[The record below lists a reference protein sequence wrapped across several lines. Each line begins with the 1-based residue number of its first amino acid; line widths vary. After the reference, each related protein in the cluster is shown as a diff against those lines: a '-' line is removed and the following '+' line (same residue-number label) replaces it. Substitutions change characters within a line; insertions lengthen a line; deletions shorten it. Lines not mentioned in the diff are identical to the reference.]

1 MDSTKYLLAGG
12 GIAANEA
19 LKQIKKLDPTGSVTL
34 ISDEPVLPY
43 DRPPLSKYFL
53 RGEKPREKL
62 FFLPES
68 FYAENGVTTILG
80 KKAQSLDAAR
90 ATVTLE
96 DETTI
101 RYEKLLIA
109 TGGRP
114 VPLNVPGAHSKGVHY
129 LRSLADAEAIAAEA
143 KPGKRAVLV
152 GAGFIGMELAASLVQ
167 MGLQVTVVEMLPHIW
182 PRFAGEG
189 LAQYV
194 QRYCQERGITF
205 LTSDSLAEITGQG
218 HVTGVKTKAGKEIAC
233 DMVCVGIGLI
243 PNLELARSG
252 GLKIENGLVV
262 DETMHTSHP
271 NIYAAGDIASFPDPV
286 FGRQR
291 RVEHWG
297 HAEYS
302 GQVAGMNMAGKEMK
316 YDLLSYVWSDIFDL
330 HLEFAGDE
338 HEHDQTLLRGD
349 VAAGKFTALYLK
361 GGALTAY
368 FSINTDAKEFPVY
381 QRLIRR
387 KKDLSAS
394 LDKLKDTTFNV
405 RGLL

>member
-1 MDSTKYLLAGG
+1 MDSTKYLLVGG
-12 GIAANEA
+12 GLAANEA
-19 LKQIKKLDPTGSVTL
+19 LKQIKKLDPAGSVTL
-34 ISDEPVLPY
+34 VSDEPVLPY
-43 DRPPLSKYFL
+43 DRPPLSKDFL
-53 RGEKPREKL
+53 RGDKPREKL
-62 FFLPES
+62 FYLAES
-68 FYAENGVTTILG
+68 FYRENGVTALLG
-80 KKAQSLDAAR
+80 KKAQSLDASR
-90 ATVTLE
+90 ATVTLS
-96 DETTI
+96 DDTVI

-114 VPLNVPGAHSKGVHY
+114 IPLNVPGANTKGLHY
-129 LRSLADAEAIAAEA
+129 LRSLADAEAIAADA

-152 GAGFIGMELAASLVQ
+152 GAGFIGMELAASLTKV
-167 MGLQVTVVEMLPHIW
+167 GALVTVVEMLPHIW

-189 LAQYV
+189 MAQYV
-194 QRYCQERGITF
+194 QRYCQEKGVAFI
-205 LTSDSLAEITGQG
+205 TSDSLAEIEGQG
-218 HVTGVKTKAGKEIAC
+218 HVASVKTKAGKELPC
-233 DMVCVGIGLI
+233 DLVCVGIGLI

-252 GLKIENGLVV
+252 GLKVENGVVV
-262 DETMHTSHP
+262 DQFMHTSHP
-271 NIYAAGDIASFPDPV
+271 NIFAAGDIVSFPDPV
-286 FGRQR
+286 FGKQR

-338 HEHDQTLLRGD
+338 SEHDQTLLRGEM
-349 VAAGKFTALYLK
+349 ASGKFTVLYLK
-361 GGALTAY
+361 GGVLTAY

-387 KKDLSAS
+387 KKDLSGS
-394 LDKLKDTTFNV
+394 LDKLKDTAFNV

>member
-1 MDSTKYLLAGG
+1 MESTKYLLVGG

-19 LKQIKKLDPTGSVTL
+19 LKQIRKLDPAGTVTL
-34 ISDEPVLPY
+34 VSDEPVLPY
-43 DRPPLSKYFL
+43 DRPPLSKEFL
-53 RGEKPREKL
+53 RGDKPREKL
-62 FFLPES
+62 FYAPEG
-68 FYAENGVTTILG
+68 FYRESGVTALLG
-80 KKAQSLDAAR
+80 RKAQSLDPSR
-90 ATVTLE
+90 AMVTLS
-96 DETTI
+96 DDTVI

-114 VPLNVPGAHSKGVHY
+114 VPLNVPGANSKGVHY
-129 LRSLADAEAIAAEA
+129 LRSLADAEAIATEA
-143 KPGKRAVLV
+143 KPGRRAVLV
-152 GAGFIGMELAASLVQ
+152 GAGFIGMELAASLTKLGV
-167 MGLQVTVVEMLPHIW
+167 QVTVVEMLPHIW

-194 QRYCQERGITF
+194 LRYCQERGVTF
-205 LTSDSLAEITGQG
+205 ITSDSLTEIKGQG
-218 HVTGVKTKAGKEIAC
+218 HVTSVRTKLGRELPC
-233 DMVCVGIGLI
+233 DMVCAGIGLI

-252 GLKIENGLVV
+252 GLKIENGVVV
-262 DETMHTSHP
+262 DQFMHTSHP
-271 NIYAAGDIASFPDPV
+271 NIFAAGDIAAFPDPV

-338 HEHDQTLLRGD
+338 HEHDQTLLRGEM
-349 VAAGKFTALYLK
+349 ATGKFTVLYLK

-387 KKDLSAS
+387 RKDLSAS
-394 LDKLKDTTFNV
+394 LDKLKDATFNV